1 MFNLMPYSH
10 IRREMDPFREFEKLE
25 REMFAHTRPFGF
37 KTDIK
42 DYEDRFI
49 LEAELPGFKKENI
62 SVEVQDGKLT
72 ITAERFDE
80 EKNESSKDNGTLIH
94 KERTHGVFVR
104 SFDISSVDEA
114 SVSASYS
121 DGMLV
126 LTLPKKRE
134 EAPKTRKLDIQ

>member
-1 MFNLMPYSH
+1 MFNLMPYVNG
-10 IRREMDPFREFEKLE
+10 RREIDPFREFEKLE
-25 REMFAHTRPFGF
+25 REMFAHMRPFGF

-42 DYEDRFI
+42 DFDDRFV

-72 ITAERFDE
+72 ISAERSD
-80 EKNESSKDNGTLIH
+80 ESSENVGTLIH

-114 SVSASYS
+114 LVSASYN
-121 DGMLV
+121 DGI
-126 LTLPKKRE
+126 LTLNLPKKKD
-134 EAPKTRKLDIQ
+134 EAPKTRKLNIE